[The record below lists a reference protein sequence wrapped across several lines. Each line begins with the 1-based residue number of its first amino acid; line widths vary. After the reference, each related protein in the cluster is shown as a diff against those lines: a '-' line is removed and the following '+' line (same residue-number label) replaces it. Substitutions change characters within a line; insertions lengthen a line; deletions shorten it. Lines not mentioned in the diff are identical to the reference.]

1 MHLKYLSL
9 CLFSLGLTACAQ
21 HSLRPSVASAHLD
34 QKVIQG
40 MNAMYEYPSYDYR
53 GHFKV
58 NVDSNQPNKISTVE
72 KSAQLD
78 AEVQK
83 KVRSIFTLNKKLNLE

>member
-21 HSLRPSVASAHLD
+21 HSLRPSVASANLD

-53 GHFKV
+53 GILKLMLI
-58 NVDSNQPNKISTVE
+58 QISPT
-72 KSAQLD
+72 K
-78 AEVQK
+78 
-83 KVRSIFTLNKKLNLE
+83 